1 MTNHKILPPLP
12 LPAMYLLPQICAR
25 LGVQLAL
32 RPLPAGEVQL
42 PHLQEAFAIHVDST
56 EGVDAV
62 VVTE

>member
-1 MTNHKILPPLP
+1 
-12 LPAMYLLPQICAR
+12 MYLLPQICAR

-62 VVTE
+62 VVRE